1 MAEALRRGRSLAETP
16 TYSVASVITVMVFVC
31 FVVERSIYRFGK
43 WLKKTRRKAL
53 FASLEKIKEDLDT
66 NQNLMPEGSSFSPD
80 ETDIPKGLIS
90 GPFNQCPV
98 GHEPFVSYEGLE
110 QLHWFLFV
118 LGITHVLYSCLAVG
132 LALSKIYSW
141 RRWENQTTVA
151 TDGNLQVLPPELR
164 PIIQID
170 GGKLMSS
177 DINELYRRVIY
188 RNNTLIDLLTTSRS
202 TPSELVMCQEKLV
215 QEAVDTLLDNGIRGQ
230 PMRDGHNKVYKSF
243 SDIIEGKEGRFRET
257 LLGKRVDY
265 SGRSVIVVGPS
276 LSLHRCG
283 LPREIAIELFQTF
296 VIRGL
301 IRKHFASNMRIAKSK
316 IREKEPIVWEIL
328 QEIMQGHPVL
338 LNRAPTLHRLGI
350 QAFQPILVEGRA
362 ICLHP
367 LVCKGFNADFDGD
380 QMAVHVPLSL
390 EAQTEA
396 RLLMFSHMNLL
407 SPSMGDPISVPTQDM
422 LIGLYILTSGNRRG
436 ARGNASQV
444 HQLVGMRG
452 LMSDPQGQMI
462 DLPIQSNLRE
472 GLSLT
477 EYIISC
483 YGARKGVVDT
493 AVRTSDAGYLTRRLV
508 EVVQHIVSP
517 THGNLV
523 ELSEAVGIIAGQSI
537 GEPGTQLTLRTF
549 HTGGVFTG
557 GRNALE
563 Y

>member
-1 MAEALRRGRSLAETP
+1 MDSSLLEWKELGEEGSTD
-16 TYSVASVITVMVFVC
+16 
-31 FVVERSIYRFGK
+31 K
-43 WLKKTRRKAL
+43 WEDRKVGRRKNFLVRRMELAKHFL
-53 FASLEKIKEDLDT
+53 RT
-66 NQNLMPEGSSFSPD
+66 NIQPE
-80 ETDIPKGLIS
+80 
-90 GPFNQCPV
+90 
-98 GHEPFVSYEGLE
+98 
-110 QLHWFLFV
+110 WMV
-118 LGITHVLYSCLAVG
+118 LCL
-132 LALSKIYSW
+132 LP
-141 RRWENQTTVA
+141 
-151 TDGNLQVLPPELR
+151 VLPPELR

-188 RNNTLIDLLTTSRS
+188 RNNILIDLLTTSGF
-202 TPSELVMCQEKLV
+202 TPGELVMCQEKLV
-215 QEAVDTLLDNGIRGQ
+215 QKAVDTLLDNGIRGQ
-230 PMRDGHNKVYKSF
+230 PMRDRHNKVYKSF

-265 SGRSVIVVGPS
+265 SGRSVIVVGPL

-283 LPREIAIELFQTF
+283 LPPEIAIELFQTF
-296 VIRGL
+296 LIRGL
-301 IRKHFASNMRIAKSK
+301 IRNHFASNIGVAKSK

-328 QEIMQGHPVL
+328 QEVMRGHPVL
-338 LNRAPTLHRLGI
+338 LNRVPTLHGLGI

-390 EAQTEA
+390 EAQAEA
-396 RLLMFSHMNLL
+396 RLLMFSHTNLL
-407 SPSMGDPISVPTQDM
+407 SPAIGDPICVPTQDM
-422 LIGLYILTSGNRRG
+422 LIGLYVLTSGNRRG

-462 DLPIQSNLRE
+462 DLPIQSNSRE

-508 EVVQHIVSP
+508 EVVQHIVVRR
-517 THGNLV
+517 TDC
-523 ELSEAVGIIAGQSI
+523 ELGEAVGIIAGQSI

-557 GRNALE
+557 GTAE
-563 Y
+563 YVRAPSNGKIKLNEDLVHPTRTRHGYPAFICNIDLSLFYQKKRKKIGSKGNDYNWWREEGEKLKEIILLTGAISSP